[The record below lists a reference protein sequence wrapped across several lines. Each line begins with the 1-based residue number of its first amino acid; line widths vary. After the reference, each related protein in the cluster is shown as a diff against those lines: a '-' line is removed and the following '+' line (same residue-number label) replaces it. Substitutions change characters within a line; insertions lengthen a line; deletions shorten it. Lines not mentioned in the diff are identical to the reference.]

1 MIFKPSSLHKFFFTY
16 ICPRFYGGGP
26 APAPS
31 ETTQTVN
38 QNSIPAQLM
47 PYALNNLN
55 KAEGLTQQ
63 TYTPYST
70 NSQDYLAPFSPLQQQ
85 AQQGA
90 ANLQTP
96 GQYAPATQMAGVAGV
111 GQLGTAGQALGY
123 GAQGAGYGQNAAN
136 VGAIGGLGYGAQS
149 ADLGMTAAGTAGQGY
164 GAGAQ
169 YAQQATDPNS
179 VSAYMSPY
187 MQNVM
192 AQQGRELN
200 RNYDIS
206 GAQQQGQ
213 ATQAGAFGGSREALM
228 ASENERNRNMALNK
242 MQAEGMQNAYTA
254 ANAKQQFGANLNLQG
269 MQAGNQAMQTGLQGI
284 GQGITGVNT
293 ALQGYQQGMAGS
305 QAGLAGVQGAQQ
317 GYTGAANTAATLGNL
332 GTAQLGAET
341 SVLGTQGQFGQQQQD
356 IQQRAIDQSI
366 QNYQNAQNY
375 PYMQLGFMSDL
386 IRGTPVTN
394 TTATQYQAQPSTMQ
408 QIGGALGTAGS
419 LYGAAT
425 AKKAEGGSIK
435 DNNYAQGGIVG
446 YFGGGS
452 VEGSMRSKLEDMTP
466 QQLQDVINTS
476 SSNEVR
482 SMAKEI
488 LAQESY
494 ARGGIVAF
502 ANGGEPQDW
511 KSSLENISQEMTAR
525 DYKLHGWTDED
536 IAEYKSSGRVP
547 LDPQKQLALRAPE
560 AEIPLPN
567 EGESGAYN
575 RYEEIQRN
583 ARRVPESE
591 VINLGDDNARKPRA
605 KTEARVEPIERG
617 KGIDQFR
624 PEASAKRGPQKGLP
638 RGPIEGE
645 YVPVSKPTA
654 GGSLGAPEQEP
665 IDSRKMYSD
674 ETKRYKEAMAK
685 RAEDMAA
692 GKKQPM
698 NKGMEQEQ
706 LKARKKM
713 GAEATVERPTGT
725 TAETPTSKST
735 AWTEGDPT
743 GNLGENI
750 KQGIKGAGEK
760 IKGAGKTIG
769 KTLMS
774 PELLIPAAQE
784 YRAEQFKTGEG
795 DALTKGLQGVQ
806 AGPAVALE
814 ALQRA
819 VLGGSTA
826 DEFRKASPKLAA
838 FIDETGK
845 TVEDRFNAVKDY
857 FTGEPSAEDKAQ
869 PSRAEAQQV
878 ATEMGVPAQITPF
891 VSEGL
896 NAPNV
901 APSVATPTPP
911 QPPMGLGSSAPAGVA
926 PPAQRPSFGGT
937 AEESEILRANLAS
950 EPEEIAQAVG
960 TAAEVAAA
968 KTEQDMPFYM
978 KQVQEM
984 YKQQGL
990 GNNEGADAMRQEIMG
1005 ELANKDAEEKR
1016 QTYLRMAE
1024 FFSHWG
1030 STPGAPLAAGMKS
1043 LIATMPGYLEDK
1055 KDQAKLQR
1063 GLQDSLYKL
1072 NQADRLEKFGMIK
1085 EAAALKHEASQFDQ
1099 GMIKLQHEA
1108 VQNRLRDDAAERRAK
1123 IMAGASTTNA
1133 VIGATSRIEG
1143 TTSDTYRGNN
1153 IKALQNQA
1161 DNIARQMGNLLP
1173 GSKELAGLKNDL
1185 KTVNNRMDAL
1195 INKTDSTPKSDYD
1208 IWKATK
1214 EQ

>member
-70 NSQDYLAPFSPLQQQ
+70 NSQDYLAPFSPLQQK

-96 GQYAPATQMAGVAGV
+96 GQFAPATQMAGISGV
-111 GQLGTAGQALGY
+111 GSMMAGQ
-123 GAQGAGYGQNAAN
+123 N
-136 VGAIGGLGYGAQS
+136 
-149 ADLGMTAAGTAGQGY
+149 
-164 GAGAQ
+164 
-169 YAQQATDPNS
+169 YAQQATDPNA
-179 VSAYMSPY
+179 VGAYMNPY
-187 MQNVM
+187 LQQSLAPQLQLLNQQFGIQQ
-192 AQQGRELN
+192 AEQQGR
-200 RNYDIS
+200 
-206 GAQQQGQ
+206 
-213 ATQAGAFGGSREALM
+213 ATQAGAFGGTREAL
-228 ASENERNRNMALNK
+228 
-242 MQAEGMQNAYTA
+242 
-254 ANAKQQFGANLNLQG
+254 QG
-269 MQAGNQAMQTGLQGI
+269 GLINQNQALAQQQMIGQGYNQAFQQAQQAQQYGAGLGLQGY
-284 GQGITGVNT
+284 GQGIQ
-293 ALQGYQQGMAGS
+293 AAG
-305 QAGLAGVQGAQQ
+305 Q
-317 GYTGAANTAATLGNL
+317 LGGL

-341 SVLGTQGQFGQQQQD
+341 NVLGTQGQFGQQQQD

-425 AKKAEGGSIK
+425 AKKAEGGSIE
-435 DNNYAQGGIVG
+435 DNSYAQGGIVG

-452 VEGSMRSKLEDMTP
+452 VEGSMRGKLEDMTP
-466 QQLQDVINTS
+466 QQLQEVIATS
-476 SSNEVR
+476 PSNEVR

-511 KSSLENISQEMTAR
+511 KSSLENISQEMTAK

-624 PEASAKRGPQKGLP
+624 PEAPAERGPQKGLP

-645 YVPVSKPTA
+645 YVPASKPTA
-654 GGSLGAPEQEP
+654 GGALGAPEQEP
-665 IDSRKMYSD
+665 IESRKMYSD

-713 GAEATVERPTGT
+713 GAEATVERPTGA
-725 TAETPTSKST
+725 TAEVPKST
-735 AWTEGDPT
+735 AWTEGETT

-774 PELLIPAAQE
+774 PELLVPAAQE

-795 DALTKGLQGVQ
+795 DALTKGIQGIQ
-806 AGPAVALE
+806 AGPSVALE

-826 DEFRKASPKLAA
+826 EEFRKASPKLAA

-857 FTGEPSAEDKAQ
+857 FTGELSAEDKAQ

-878 ATEMGVPAQITPF
+878 ATEMGVPAQTTPF

-937 AEESEILRANLAS
+937 ADESEILRANLAS
-950 EPEEIAQAVG
+950 EPQAIEQVAN
-960 TAAEVAAA
+960 TAAEVVAA

-1030 STPGAPLAAGMKS
+1030 STPGAPLAAGMRS

-1108 VQNRLRDDAAERRAK
+1108 VQNRLRDASQERIARLGIQGRERIAMLYGDDSDGRYANQTTRAERNTNMQLNAKKVQLKSLDSKIDNATTMAPKNVPALEIERNNLIQEMNDLVKNSTGPSESTGETDAQRRAR
-1123 IMAGASTTNA
+1123 
-1133 VIGATSRIEG
+1133 IG
-1143 TTSDTYRGNN
+1143 
-1153 IKALQNQA
+1153 KH
-1161 DNIARQMGNLLP
+1161 M
-1173 GSKELAGLKNDL
+1173 SKEQ
-1185 KTVNNRMDAL
+1185 L
-1195 INKTDSTPKSDYD
+1195 IGN
-1208 IWKATK
+1208 
-1214 EQ
+1214 

>member
-16 ICPRFYGGGP
+16 ICPRFYGGSPP
-26 APAPS
+26 ATPS
-31 ETTQTVN
+31 QTTQTVN
-38 QNSIPAQLM
+38 QNSIPAELM
-47 PYALNNLN
+47 PYAMDVMN
-55 KAEGLTQQ
+55 KGQGLTNQ
-63 TYTPYST
+63 TYKPYST
-70 NSQDYLAPFSPLQQQ
+70 NAQDYVAPFSPMQQQ

-90 ANLQTP
+90 AGLQTP
-96 GQYAPATQMAGVAGV
+96 GQFAPASQMAGLSGV
-111 GQLGTAGQALGY
+111 GSMMAGQ
-123 GAQGAGYGQNAAN
+123 N
-136 VGAIGGLGYGAQS
+136 
-149 ADLGMTAAGTAGQGY
+149 
-164 GAGAQ
+164 
-169 YAQQATDPNS
+169 YAQQATDPNA
-179 VSAYMSPY
+179 VGAYMNPY
-187 MQNVM
+187 L
-192 AQQGRELN
+192 QQSLTPQLQLLN
-200 RNYDIS
+200 QQFGIQQ
-206 GAQQQGQ
+206 AQQQGA
-213 ATQAGAFGGSREALM
+213 ATQAGAFGGSREALQ
-228 ASENERNRNMALNK
+228 SGLINQNQALAQQQMIGQGYN
-242 MQAEGMQNAYTA
+242 QAFNQAQQA
-254 ANAKQQFGANLNLQG
+254 QQFGANL
-269 MQAGNQAMQTGLQGI
+269 GLQGY
-284 GQGITGVNT
+284 GQGIQAAGQLGQLGTGQLAAETGVMDTQNT
-293 ALQGYQQGMAGS
+293 IG
-305 QAGLAGVQGAQQ
+305 
-317 GYTGAANTAATLGNL
+317 
-332 GTAQLGAET
+332 
-341 SVLGTQGQFGQQQQD
+341 GQQQA
-356 IQQRAIDQSI
+356 QQQQAIDQSI

-386 IRGTPVTN
+386 IRGTPTGN
-394 TTATQYQAQPSTMQ
+394 STQTVYQAQPSALR

-425 AKKAEGGSIK
+425 AKAEGGSIK
-435 DNNYAQGGIVG
+435 DNSYAQGGIVG

-452 VEGSMRSKLEDMTP
+452 VEGSMRGKLEDMTP

-511 KSSLENISQEMTAR
+511 KSSLENISQEMTAK

-567 EGESGAYN
+567 EGKSGAYN
-575 RYEEIQRN
+575 TYEEIQKN

-605 KTEARVEPIERG
+605 KTEAGVEPIERG

-624 PEASAKRGPQKGLP
+624 PEASAERGPQKGLP

-645 YVPVSKPTA
+645 YIPASKPTA

-674 ETKRYKEAMAK
+674 ETKRYKDAMAK

-692 GKKQPM
+692 GKKAPPDYAVGS
-698 NKGMEQEQ
+698 KEQQDWRDLQAKRAKEGLGQ
-706 LKARKKM
+706 AELKP
-713 GAEATVERPTGT
+713 ESPVGT
-725 TAETPTSKST
+725 TAEVPKST
-735 AWTEGDPT
+735 TWTEGEPT

-769 KTLMS
+769 KALMS

-806 AGPAVALE
+806 AGPSVALE

-826 DEFRKASPKLAA
+826 EEFRKASPKLAA

-878 ATEMGVPAQITPF
+878 ATEMGVPAQTTPF

-901 APSVATPTPP
+901 APSVAAPTPP

-926 PPAQRPSFGGT
+926 PPAQRPPLGAT
-937 AEESEILRANLAS
+937 AEE
-950 EPEEIAQAVG
+950 PEAVAQAVN
-960 TAAEVAAA
+960 TAAEVATA

-1072 NQADRLEKFGMIK
+1072 NQADRLEKFGMLK

-1108 VQNRLRDDAAERRAK
+1108 IQNRLRDESQERIARLGIQGKERIAMLYGDDSEGRYANQTTRAERNTNMQLNAKKVQLKSLDSKIDNATTMAPKNVPALEIERNNLIREMNDLVKNSTSSSESTGETDEQRRAR
-1123 IMAGASTTNA
+1123 
-1133 VIGATSRIEG
+1133 IG
-1143 TTSDTYRGNN
+1143 
-1153 IKALQNQA
+1153 KH
-1161 DNIARQMGNLLP
+1161 M
-1173 GSKELAGLKNDL
+1173 SKEQ
-1185 KTVNNRMDAL
+1185 L
-1195 INKTDSTPKSDYD
+1195 IGN
-1208 IWKATK
+1208 
-1214 EQ
+1214 

>member
-16 ICPRFYGGGP
+16 ICPRFYGGTPP
-26 APAPS
+26 ATPS
-31 ETTQTVN
+31 QTTQTVN
-38 QNSIPAQLM
+38 QNSIPAELM
-47 PYALNNLN
+47 PYAMDVMN
-55 KAEGLTQQ
+55 KGQGLTNQ
-63 TYTPYST
+63 TYKPYST
-70 NSQDYLAPFSPLQQQ
+70 NAQDYVAPFSPMQQQ

-90 ANLQTP
+90 AGLQTP
-96 GQYAPATQMAGVAGV
+96 GQFAPATQMAGLSGV
-111 GQLGTAGQALGY
+111 GSMMAGQ
-123 GAQGAGYGQNAAN
+123 N
-136 VGAIGGLGYGAQS
+136 
-149 ADLGMTAAGTAGQGY
+149 
-164 GAGAQ
+164 
-169 YAQQATDPNS
+169 YAQQATDPNA
-179 VSAYMSPY
+179 VGAYMNPY
-187 MQNVM
+187 L
-192 AQQGRELN
+192 QQSLAPQLQLLN
-200 RNYDIS
+200 QQYGIKQ
-206 GAQQQGQ
+206 AEQQGQ
-213 ATQAGAFGGSREALM
+213 ATQAGAFGGSREAL
-228 ASENERNRNMALNK
+228 
-242 MQAEGMQNAYTA
+242 
-254 ANAKQQFGANLNLQG
+254 QG
-269 MQAGNQAMQTGLQGI
+269 GLINQNQALAQQQMIGQGYNEAFTNAQQAQQYGAGLGLQGY
-284 GQGITGVNT
+284 GQGIQ
-293 ALQGYQQGMAGS
+293 AAG
-305 QAGLAGVQGAQQ
+305 Q
-317 GYTGAANTAATLGNL
+317 LGQL
-332 GTAQLGAET
+332 GTGQLAAQTG
-341 SVLGTQGQFGQQQQD
+341 VLGTQSQFGGQQQAM
-356 IQQRAIDQSI
+356 QQQAIDQSV

-386 IRGTPVTN
+386 IRGTPTGN
-394 TTATQYQAQPSTMQ
+394 TTQTVYQAQPSALR

-425 AKKAEGGSIK
+425 AKAEGGSIK
-435 DNNYAQGGIVG
+435 DNSYAQGGIVG

-452 VEGSMRSKLEDMTP
+452 VEGSMRGKLENMTP

-511 KSSLENISQEMTAR
+511 KSSLENISQEMTAK

-605 KTEARVEPIERG
+605 KTEAGVEPIERG

-624 PEASAKRGPQKGLP
+624 PEASAERGPQKGLP

-645 YVPVSKPTA
+645 YVPASKPTA

-674 ETKRYKEAMAK
+674 ETKRYKDAMEQR
-685 RAEDMAA
+685 RADMAA

-713 GAEATVERPTGT
+713 GAEATVERPTGA
-725 TAETPTSKST
+725 TAEVPKST
-735 AWTEGDPT
+735 TWTEGEPT

-769 KTLMS
+769 KALMS
-774 PELLIPAAQE
+774 PELLIPAAEE

-819 VLGGSTA
+819 VLDGSTA

-878 ATEMGVPAQITPF
+878 ATEMGVPAQTTPF

-901 APSVATPTPP
+901 APSVAAPTPP
-911 QPPMGLGSSAPAGVA
+911 QPPMGLGSSAPVGVA

-937 AEESEILRANLAS
+937 ADESEILRANLAS
-950 EPEEIAQAVG
+950 EPEGIAQAG
-960 TAAEVAAA
+960 NTAAEVATA

-1024 FFSHWG
+1024 FFAHWG

-1055 KDQAKLQR
+1055 KDQAKLRR

-1072 NQADRLEKFGMIK
+1072 NQADRLEKFGMVK

-1108 VQNRLRDDAAERRAK
+1108 VQNKLRDESQERIARLGIQGRERIAMLYGDDSEGRYANQTTRSERNTNMQLNAKKVQLKSLDSKIDNATTMAPKNVPALEIERNNLIREMNDLVKNSTSSSESTGETDEQRRAR
-1123 IMAGASTTNA
+1123 
-1133 VIGATSRIEG
+1133 IG
-1143 TTSDTYRGNN
+1143 
-1153 IKALQNQA
+1153 KH
-1161 DNIARQMGNLLP
+1161 M
-1173 GSKELAGLKNDL
+1173 SKEQ
-1185 KTVNNRMDAL
+1185 L
-1195 INKTDSTPKSDYD
+1195 IGN
-1208 IWKATK
+1208 
-1214 EQ
+1214 

>member
-1 MIFKPSSLHKFFFTY
+1 
-16 ICPRFYGGGP
+16 
-26 APAPS
+26 
-31 ETTQTVN
+31 
-38 QNSIPAQLM
+38 
-47 PYALNNLN
+47 
-55 KAEGLTQQ
+55 
-63 TYTPYST
+63 
-70 NSQDYLAPFSPLQQQ
+70 
-85 AQQGA
+85 
-90 ANLQTP
+90 
-96 GQYAPATQMAGVAGV
+96 
-111 GQLGTAGQALGY
+111 
-123 GAQGAGYGQNAAN
+123 
-136 VGAIGGLGYGAQS
+136 
-149 ADLGMTAAGTAGQGY
+149 
-164 GAGAQ
+164 
-169 YAQQATDPNS
+169 
-179 VSAYMSPY
+179 
-187 MQNVM
+187 
-192 AQQGRELN
+192 
-200 RNYDIS
+200 
-206 GAQQQGQ
+206 
-213 ATQAGAFGGSREALM
+213 
-228 ASENERNRNMALNK
+228 
-242 MQAEGMQNAYTA
+242 
-254 ANAKQQFGANLNLQG
+254 
-269 MQAGNQAMQTGLQGI
+269 
-284 GQGITGVNT
+284 
-293 ALQGYQQGMAGS
+293 
-305 QAGLAGVQGAQQ
+305 
-317 GYTGAANTAATLGNL
+317 
-332 GTAQLGAET
+332 
-341 SVLGTQGQFGQQQQD
+341 
-356 IQQRAIDQSI
+356 
-366 QNYQNAQNY
+366 
-375 PYMQLGFMSDL
+375 
-386 IRGTPVTN
+386 
-394 TTATQYQAQPSTMQ
+394 
-408 QIGGALGTAGS
+408 
-419 LYGAAT
+419 
-425 AKKAEGGSIK
+425 
-435 DNNYAQGGIVG
+435 
-446 YFGGGS
+446 
-452 VEGSMRSKLEDMTP
+452 
-466 QQLQDVINTS
+466 
-476 SSNEVR
+476 
-482 SMAKEI
+482 
-488 LAQESY
+488 
-494 ARGGIVAF
+494 
-502 ANGGEPQDW
+502 
-511 KSSLENISQEMTAR
+511 MTAR

-645 YVPVSKPTA
+645 YVPASKPTA

-735 AWTEGDPT
+735 AWTEGEPT

-769 KTLMS
+769 RTLMS
-774 PELLIPAAQE
+774 PELLIPAAEE

-878 ATEMGVPAQITPF
+878 ATEMGAPAQTTPF

-901 APSVATPTPP
+901 APSVAAPTPP

-937 AEESEILRANLAS
+937 ADESEILRANLAS
-950 EPEEIAQAVG
+950 EPEGIAQAVN

-1072 NQADRLEKFGMIK
+1072 NQADRLEKFGMLK

-1108 VQNRLRDDAAERRAK
+1108 IENKLKEAAALQRTK
-1123 IMAGASTTNA
+1123 IIAGASITGD
-1133 VIGATSRIEG
+1133 VIRSQTAEKDGSRSEATVRGQTLQSLGQEAKIYAADA
-1143 TTSDTYRGNN
+1143 SDVLSTPTAR
-1153 IKALQNQA
+1153 K
-1161 DNIARQMGNLLP
+1161 IAQSNLDATM
-1173 GSKELAGLKNDL
+1173 KEMKRVRAGG
-1185 KTVNNRMDAL
+1185 VAE
-1195 INKTDSTPKSDYD
+1195 PKSDYD

>member
-16 ICPRFYGGGP
+16 ICPRFYGGSPP
-26 APAPS
+26 ATPTQ
-31 ETTQTVN
+31 TTQTVN
-38 QNSIPAQLM
+38 QNSIPAELM
-47 PYALNNLN
+47 PYAMDVMN
-55 KAEGLTQQ
+55 KGQGLTNQ
-63 TYTPYST
+63 TYKPYST
-70 NSQDYLAPFSPLQQQ
+70 NAQDYVAPFSPMQQQ

-96 GQYAPATQMAGVAGV
+96 GQYASATQMTGLSGV
-111 GQLGTAGQALGY
+111 GSMMAGQ
-123 GAQGAGYGQNAAN
+123 N
-136 VGAIGGLGYGAQS
+136 
-149 ADLGMTAAGTAGQGY
+149 
-164 GAGAQ
+164 
-169 YAQQATDPNS
+169 YAQQATDPNA
-179 VSAYMSPY
+179 VGAYMNPY
-187 MQNVM
+187 L
-192 AQQGRELN
+192 QQSLAPQLQLLN
-200 RNYDIS
+200 QQYGINQ
-206 GAQQQGQ
+206 AQQQGA
-213 ATQAGAFGGSREALM
+213 ATQAGAFGGSREAL
-228 ASENERNRNMALNK
+228 ASGLIN
-242 MQAEGMQNAYTA
+242 Q
-254 ANAKQQFGANLNLQG
+254 
-269 MQAGNQAMQTGLQGI
+269 NQALAQQQMIGQGYNEAFTNAQQAQQYGAGLGLQGY
-284 GQGITGVNT
+284 GQGIQ
-293 ALQGYQQGMAGS
+293 AAG
-305 QAGLAGVQGAQQ
+305 Q
-317 GYTGAANTAATLGNL
+317 LGQL
-332 GTAQLGAET
+332 GTQQLGAET
-341 SVLGTQGQFGQQQQD
+341 NVLSTQNTIGGQQQA
-356 IQQRAIDQSI
+356 QQQQAIDQSI

-386 IRGTPVTN
+386 IRGTPTGNSTETV
-394 TTATQYQAQPSTMQ
+394 YQAQPSALR

-425 AKKAEGGSIK
+425 AKAEGGSIK
-435 DNNYAQGGIVG
+435 DNSYAKGGIVG

-452 VEGSMRSKLEDMTP
+452 VEGSMRGKLEDMTP
-466 QQLQDVINTS
+466 QQLQEVIATS
-476 SSNEVR
+476 PSNEVI

-511 KSSLENISQEMTAR
+511 KSSLENISQEMTAK

-567 EGESGAYN
+567 EGKSGAYN
-575 RYEEIQRN
+575 TYEEIQKN

-605 KTEARVEPIERG
+605 KTEAGVEPIERG

-624 PEASAKRGPQKGLP
+624 PEASAERGPQKGLP

-645 YVPVSKPTA
+645 YVPASKPTA

-674 ETKRYKEAMAK
+674 ETKKYKDAMEQ

-725 TAETPTSKST
+725 TAETPTSKAAGKGLT
-735 AWTEGDPT
+735 AIKGLAPVALKTLGTLSLPELVDAMTGQPEDSKTFKEYEDIKKKSGMKGVLTHMQGQVAEGNEKVAKGIAAFT
-743 GNLGENI
+743 SENI
-750 KQGIKGAGEK
+750 AEPVKKWWSGEE
-760 IKGAGKTIG
+760 GQAQ
-769 KTLMS
+769 
-774 PELLIPAAQE
+774 EPAAQ
-784 YRAEQFKTGEG
+784 
-795 DALTKGLQGVQ
+795 
-806 AGPAVALE
+806 PAVA
-814 ALQRA
+814 
-819 VLGGSTA
+819 
-826 DEFRKASPKLAA
+826 
-838 FIDETGK
+838 
-845 TVEDRFNAVKDY
+845 
-857 FTGEPSAEDKAQ
+857 PSAPAGIDTQAQ
-869 PSRAEAQQV
+869 EPLVQQD
-878 ATEMGVPAQITPF
+878 
-891 VSEGL
+891 
-896 NAPNV
+896 APLSADANN
-901 APSVATPTPP
+901 PIYTQRKQ

-926 PPAQRPSFGGT
+926 PPVQQPPLGAT
-937 AEESEILRANLAS
+937 AEE
-950 EPEEIAQAVG
+950 PEAVAQAVN
-960 TAAEVAAA
+960 TAAEVATA

-1055 KDQAKLQR
+1055 KDQAKLRR

-1072 NQADRLEKFGMIK
+1072 NQADRLEKFGMVK

-1108 VQNRLRDDAAERRAK
+1108 IQNRLRDDAAERRAK

-1133 VIGATSRIEG
+1133 VIGATSRIDG

-1161 DNIARQMGNLLP
+1161 DNIGRQMSNLLP
-1173 GSKELAGLKNDL
+1173 ESKELPGLKKQLAD
-1185 KTVNNRMDAL
+1185 VNRRMNVL
-1195 INKTDSTPKSDYD
+1195 INDTGAKPKTRYDSWLTETGK
-1208 IWKATK
+1208 I
-1214 EQ
+1214 

>member
-16 ICPRFYGGGP
+16 ICPRFYGGSPP
-26 APAPS
+26 AAPS
-31 ETTQTVN
+31 ETTSNVT
-38 QNSIPAQLM
+38 QNNIPAELM
-47 PYALNNLN
+47 PYMMDVLN
-55 KAEGLTQQ
+55 KGQGLTSQ
-63 TYTPYST
+63 TYKPFST
-70 NSQDYLAPFSPLQQQ
+70 NAQDYVAGFSPLQQQ
-85 AQQGA
+85 AQKGA
-90 ANLQTP
+90 ANLQMP
-96 GQYAPATQMAGVAGV
+96 GQFGQASQLAGAAGMGSMMAG
-111 GQLGTAGQALGY
+111 
-123 GAQGAGYGQNAAN
+123 QNYAN
-136 VGAIGGLGYGAQS
+136 
-149 ADLGMTAAGTAGQGY
+149 
-164 GAGAQ
+164 
-169 YAQQATDPNS
+169 QATDPNA
-179 VSAYMSPY
+179 VGKYMNPY
-187 MQNVM
+187 LKQSLDPQLQLLN
-192 AQQGRELN
+192 QQFG
-200 RNYDIS
+200 IQ
-206 GAQQQGQ
+206 GAQQQGA
-213 ATQAGAFGGSREALM
+213 ATQAGAFGGSREALSSAM
-228 ASENERNRNMALNK
+228 TNQGQALAQQQMIGQGYN
-242 MQAEGMQNAYTA
+242 QAFSQAQNA
-254 ANAKQQFGANLNLQG
+254 QQFGAGLELQG
-269 MQAGNQAMQTGLQGI
+269 Y
-284 GQGITGVNT
+284 GQGIQ
-293 ALQGYQQGMAGS
+293 AAG
-305 QAGLAGVQGAQQ
+305 Q
-317 GYTGAANTAATLGNL
+317 LGGL
-332 GTAQLGAET
+332 GTAQLAAQTGI
-341 SVLGTQGQFGQQQQD
+341 LDTQGKYGAQQQAQQQQ
-356 IQQRAIDQSI
+356 AIDQAI

-375 PYMQLGFMSDL
+375 PYMQLGFMSNL
-386 IRGTPVTN
+386 IRGTPTGN
-394 TTATQYQAQPSTMQ
+394 TTETRYQAQPSWLQ
-408 QIGGALGTAGS
+408 QVGGALGTAGS

-435 DNNYAQGGIVG
+435 DNSYAEGGIVG
-446 YFGGGS
+446 YLGGGS

-466 QQLQDVINTS
+466 QQLQNVISSS

-488 LAQESY
+488 LAQESF

-502 ANGGEPQDW
+502 ADQGYVEDPNNPKLGDI
-511 KSSLENISQEMTAR
+511 LEDAKQRKLVET
-525 DYKLHGWTDED
+525 YKTHGWTDED
-536 IAEYKSSGRVP
+536 IADYKSSGRVP

-567 EGESGAYN
+567 EGGSGAYN

-591 VINLGDDNARKPRA
+591 VINLGDENARKPRA
-605 KTEARVEPIERG
+605 KTETPFESVKKGREVGGVQAEQGAYEDIDSGPR
-617 KGIDQFR
+617 KGI
-624 PEASAKRGPQKGLP
+624 P

-645 YVPVSKPTA
+645 YVPASKPTA
-654 GGSLGAPEQEP
+654 AGSLGAPEQEP
-665 IDSRKMYSD
+665 IESRTMYSD
-674 ETKRYKEAMAK
+674 ETKKYKDAMEQR
-685 RAEDMAA
+685 RADTAA

-713 GAEATVERPTGT
+713 GAEATVERPTGA
-725 TAETPTSKST
+725 TAEVPKST
-735 AWTEGDPT
+735 AWTEGEPT

-769 KTLMS
+769 RALMS
-774 PELLIPAAQE
+774 PELLIPAAEE

-795 DALTKGLQGVQ
+795 DALTKGLQGIQ
-806 AGPAVALE
+806 AGPSVALE

-857 FTGEPSAEDKAQ
+857 FTGEPSAEDRAQ

-878 ATEMGVPAQITPF
+878 ATEMGAPAQTTPF

-901 APSVATPTPP
+901 APSVAGPTPV
-911 QPPMGLGSSAPAGVA
+911 QPPMGLGSSAPAGVV
-926 PPAQRPSFGGT
+926 PPAQRPISAG
-937 AEESEILRANLAS
+937 AALESEPQAIEQVAN
-950 EPEEIAQAVG
+950 
-960 TAAEVAAA
+960 TAAEVVAA

-990 GNNEGADAMRQEIMG
+990 GNNEGANAMREEIMG

-1030 STPGAPLAAGMKS
+1030 STPGAPLAAGMRS

-1063 GLQDSLYKL
+1063 GLQESLFKL
-1072 NQADRLEKFGMIK
+1072 DQADRLEKMGMLK

-1108 VQNRLRDDAAERRAK
+1108 VQNRLRDKSQERIAGLGIQGRERIAMLYGDDSEGRYANQTTRGERMVNMQLNADKVKLKSLDAELGDAQLVSPKSVPA
-1123 IMAGASTTNA
+1123 IMKKRDAILQHMDDILKNSVGASESTGETDEQKRA
-1133 VIGATSRIEG
+1133 RI
-1143 TTSDTYRGNN
+1143 N
-1153 IKALQNQA
+1153 
-1161 DNIARQMGNLLP
+1161 P
-1173 GSKELAGLKNDL
+1173 
-1185 KTVNNRMDAL
+1185 
-1195 INKTDSTPKSDYD
+1195 
-1208 IWKATK
+1208 KATAYFTRD
-1214 EQ
+1214 QMVGQ

>member
-1 MIFKPSSLHKFFFTY
+1 MIFKMSSLHKFFFTY
-16 ICPRFYGGGP
+16 ICPRFYGG
-26 APAPS
+26 APS
-31 ETTQTVN
+31 TPSQTTQTQN
-38 QNSIPAQLM
+38 QNTIPAQLM
-47 PYALNNLN
+47 PYMLDVLN
-55 KAEGLTQQ
+55 KGQGLTNQG
-63 TYTPYST
+63 YTPYST
-70 NSQDYLAPFSPLQQQ
+70 NAQDYVAPFSPLQQQ

-90 ANLQTP
+90 AGLQTP
-96 GQYAPATQMAGVAGV
+96 GQFAPASYMAGLSGV
-111 GQLGTAGQALGY
+111 GSMMAGQ
-123 GAQGAGYGQNAAN
+123 N
-136 VGAIGGLGYGAQS
+136 
-149 ADLGMTAAGTAGQGY
+149 
-164 GAGAQ
+164 
-169 YAQQATDPNS
+169 YAQQATDPNA
-179 VSAYMSPY
+179 VGAYMNPY
-187 MQNVM
+187 LQQSLAPQLQLLNQQYGIEQ
-192 AQQGRELN
+192 AKQQG
-200 RNYDIS
+200 
-206 GAQQQGQ
+206 A

-228 ASENERNRNMALNK
+228 SGLVNQNQSLAQQKMISEGYN
-242 MQAEGMQNAYTA
+242 QAFNQA
-254 ANAKQQFGANLNLQG
+254 QQAQQYGAGLNLQG
-269 MQAGNQAMQTGLQGI
+269 M
-284 GQGITGVNT
+284 GQGIQ
-293 ALQGYQQGMAGS
+293 AAG
-305 QAGLAGVQGAQQ
+305 Q
-317 GYTGAANTAATLGNL
+317 LGGL
-332 GTAQLGAET
+332 GTAQLGAQT
-341 SVLGTQGQFGQQQQD
+341 SVLGTQSQFGGQQQQ
-356 IQQRAIDQSI
+356 QQQQAIDQSI

-386 IRGTPVTN
+386 IRGTPTKN
-394 TTATQYQAQPSTMQ
+394 TTETVYQAQPSTLTQ
-408 QIGGALGTAGS
+408 LGGALGTAGS

-435 DNNYAQGGIVG
+435 DNSYAQGGIVG

-452 VEGSMRSKLEDMTP
+452 VEGSMRSKLENMTP
-466 QQLQDVINTS
+466 QQLQEVIATS
-476 SSNEVR
+476 PSNEVR

-645 YVPVSKPTA
+645 YVPASKPTA
-654 GGSLGAPEQEP
+654 GGALGAPEQEP
-665 IDSRKMYSD
+665 IESRKMYSD
-674 ETKRYKEAMAK
+674 ETKRYKEAMAQ
-685 RAEDMAA
+685 READMAA

-713 GAEATVERPTGT
+713 GAEATVERPTGA
-725 TAETPTSKST
+725 TAETPTPKAAGKGLTAIKGLAPVALKTLGTLSLPELVDAMTGQPEDSKTFKEYEDIKKKSGMKGVL
-735 AWTEGDPT
+735 AHMQGQVAEGNEKVAKGIAAFT
-743 GNLGENI
+743 SENI
-750 KQGIKGAGEK
+750 AEPVKKWWSGEE
-760 IKGAGKTIG
+760 GQ
-769 KTLMS
+769 
-774 PELLIPAAQE
+774 AQE
-784 YRAEQFKTGEG
+784 PVAQ
-795 DALTKGLQGVQ
+795 
-806 AGPAVALE
+806 PAVA
-814 ALQRA
+814 
-819 VLGGSTA
+819 
-826 DEFRKASPKLAA
+826 
-838 FIDETGK
+838 
-845 TVEDRFNAVKDY
+845 
-857 FTGEPSAEDKAQ
+857 PSAPAGIDTQAQ
-869 PSRAEAQQV
+869 EPLVQQD
-878 ATEMGVPAQITPF
+878 
-891 VSEGL
+891 
-896 NAPNV
+896 APLSADANN
-901 APSVATPTPP
+901 PIYTQRKQ
-911 QPPMGLGSSAPAGVA
+911 QPPMGAGSSGVA
-926 PPAQRPSFGGT
+926 PPAQQPSFGGT

-950 EPEEIAQAVG
+950 EPEEIAQAVN
-960 TAAEVAAA
+960 TAAEVATA

-1030 STPGAPLAAGMKS
+1030 STPGAPLAAGMRS

-1108 VQNRLRDDAAERRAK
+1108 IQNRLQNESDERKAK

-1173 GSKELAGLKNDL
+1173 GSKELAGLKKQLAD
-1185 KTVNNRMDAL
+1185 VNRRMDAL
-1195 INKTDSTPKSDYD
+1195 INDTGAKPKTRYDSWLTETGK
-1208 IWKATK
+1208 I
-1214 EQ
+1214 

>member
-1 MIFKPSSLHKFFFTY
+1 MMD
-16 ICPRFYGGGP
+16 
-26 APAPS
+26 
-31 ETTQTVN
+31 V
-38 QNSIPAQLM
+38 
-47 PYALNNLN
+47 LN
-55 KAEGLTQQ
+55 KGQGLTSQ
-63 TYTPYST
+63 TYKPFST
-70 NSQDYLAPFSPLQQQ
+70 NAQDYVAGFSPLQQQ
-85 AQQGA
+85 AQKGA
-90 ANLQTP
+90 ANLQMP
-96 GQYAPATQMAGVAGV
+96 GQFGQASQLAGAAGMGSMMAG
-111 GQLGTAGQALGY
+111 
-123 GAQGAGYGQNAAN
+123 QNYAN
-136 VGAIGGLGYGAQS
+136 
-149 ADLGMTAAGTAGQGY
+149 
-164 GAGAQ
+164 
-169 YAQQATDPNS
+169 QATDPNAIK
-179 VSAYMSPY
+179 AYMNPY
-187 MQNVM
+187 LKQSLDPQLQLLN
-192 AQQGRELN
+192 QQFG
-200 RNYDIS
+200 IQ
-206 GAQQQGQ
+206 GAQQQGA
-213 ATQAGAFGGSREALM
+213 ATQAGAFGGSREALSNAM
-228 ASENERNRNMALNK
+228 VGQGQALAQQQMIGQGYN
-242 MQAEGMQNAYTA
+242 QAFNQAQQA
-254 ANAKQQFGANLNLQG
+254 QQFGAGLELQG
-269 MQAGNQAMQTGLQGI
+269 Y
-284 GQGITGVNT
+284 GQGIQ
-293 ALQGYQQGMAGS
+293 AAG
-305 QAGLAGVQGAQQ
+305 Q
-317 GYTGAANTAATLGNL
+317 LGGL
-332 GTAQLGAET
+332 GTAQLAAQTGI
-341 SVLGTQGQFGQQQQD
+341 LDTQGKYGAQQQAQQQQ
-356 IQQRAIDQSI
+356 AIDQAI

-375 PYMQLGFMSDL
+375 PYMQLGFMSNL
-386 IRGTPVTN
+386 IRGTPTGN
-394 TTATQYQAQPSTMQ
+394 TTETRYQAQPSWLQ
-408 QIGGALGTAGS
+408 QVGGALGTAGS

-425 AKKAEGGSIK
+425 TKKAEGGSIK
-435 DNNYAQGGIVG
+435 DNSYAEGGIVG

-466 QQLQDVINTS
+466 QQLQNVISSS

-536 IAEYKSSGRVP
+536 IADYKSSGRVP

-575 RYEEIQRN
+575 RYEELQRN

-605 KTEARVEPIERG
+605 KTEAPFESVKKGREVGGVQAEQGAYEDIASGPR
-617 KGIDQFR
+617 KGI
-624 PEASAKRGPQKGLP
+624 P

-645 YVPVSKPTA
+645 YVPASRATA

-665 IDSRKMYSD
+665 IESRKMYSD
-674 ETKRYKEAMAK
+674 ETKKYKDAMEK
-685 RAEDMAA
+685 RRADIAA
-692 GKKQPM
+692 GKKVPR

-713 GAEATVERPTGT
+713 GAEATVERPTGA
-725 TAETPTSKST
+725 TAETSTSKST
-735 AWTEGDPT
+735 AWTEGEPT

-769 KTLMS
+769 KALMS

-795 DALTKGLQGVQ
+795 DVLTKGLQGVQ

-869 PSRAEAQQV
+869 PDRAEGKQI
-878 ATEMGVPAQITPF
+878 ATDMGVPAKRVPF

-901 APSVATPTPP
+901 APSGAGAVPS
-911 QPPMGLGSSAPAGVA
+911 QPPMGLGSSAPAGVV
-926 PPAQRPSFGGT
+926 PPAQRPASAG
-937 AEESEILRANLAS
+937 AALAS
-950 EPEEIAQAVG
+950 EPQAIEQVAN
-960 TAAEVAAA
+960 TAAEVVAA

-990 GNNEGADAMRQEIMG
+990 GNNEGANAMREEIMG

-1043 LIATMPGYLEDK
+1043 LIATMPGYLQDK
-1055 KDQAKLQR
+1055 KDQEKLQR
-1063 GLQDSLYKL
+1063 GLQESLFKL
-1072 NQADRLEKFGMIK
+1072 NQADRLEKMGMLK

-1108 VQNRLRDDAAERRAK
+1108 VQNRLQEDAAERRAK

-1185 KTVNNRMDAL
+1185 KIVNNRMDAL
-1195 INKTDSTPKSDYD
+1195 INKTDSEPKSDYD

>member
-16 ICPRFYGGGP
+16 ICPRFYGD
-26 APAPS
+26 APKMPS
-31 ETTQTVN
+31 QPTTTTQNVN
-38 QNSIPAQLM
+38 TIPPELM
-47 PYALNNLN
+47 PYYTKMLNS
-55 KAEGLTQQ
+55 AQDLTQQ
-63 TYTPYST
+63 GYKPYSN
-70 NSQDYLAPFSPLQQQ
+70 NSQDYVAPFSKLQTQ

-90 ANLQTP
+90 ANLKVP
-96 GQYAPATQMAGVAGV
+96 GQFGQASQLAGAAGMGSMMAG
-111 GQLGTAGQALGY
+111 
-123 GAQGAGYGQNAAN
+123 QNYAN
-136 VGAIGGLGYGAQS
+136 
-149 ADLGMTAAGTAGQGY
+149 
-164 GAGAQ
+164 
-169 YAQQATDPNS
+169 QATDPNA
-179 VSAYMSPY
+179 VGKYMNPY
-187 MQNVM
+187 LKQSLDPQLQLLN
-192 AQQGRELN
+192 QQFG
-200 RNYDIS
+200 IQ
-206 GAQQQGQ
+206 GAQQQGA
-213 ATQAGAFGGSREALM
+213 ATQAGAFGGSREALSSAM
-228 ASENERNRNMALNK
+228 VNQNQTLGQQKMISEGYN
-242 MQAEGMQNAYTA
+242 QAFNQAQQA
-254 ANAKQQFGANLNLQG
+254 QQFGAGLEMQG
-269 MQAGNQAMQTGLQGI
+269 Y
-284 GQGITGVNT
+284 GQGIQ
-293 ALQGYQQGMAGS
+293 AAG
-305 QAGLAGVQGAQQ
+305 Q
-317 GYTGAANTAATLGNL
+317 LGGL
-332 GTAQLGAET
+332 GTAQLAAQTGI
-341 SVLGTQGQFGQQQQD
+341 LDTQSQMGGQQQSQ
-356 IQQRAIDQSI
+356 QQRMIDQAI
-366 QNYQNAQNY
+366 LNYQNAQQY

-386 IRGTPVTN
+386 LHGTQTGN
-394 TTATQYQAQPSTMQ
+394 TTETRYQAQPGWLQ
-408 QIGGALGTAGS
+408 QVGGALGTAGS

-425 AKKAEGGSIK
+425 AKKAAEGGSIE
-435 DNNYAQGGIVG
+435 DNSYAEGGIVG

-466 QQLQDVINTS
+466 QQLQNVISSS

-488 LAQESY
+488 LAQESF

-502 ANGGEPQDW
+502 ANGGGPQDW
-511 KSSLENISQEMTAR
+511 KSSLENISQEMTAK

-591 VINLGDDNARKPRA
+591 VINLGDENARKPRA

-645 YVPVSKPTA
+645 YVPASKPTA
-654 GGSLGAPEQEP
+654 GGSLGSPEQEP

-698 NKGMEQEQ
+698 NKGMQQEQ

-713 GAEATVERPTGT
+713 GAEATVERPTGA
-725 TAETPTSKST
+725 TAEVPKST
-735 AWTEGDPT
+735 AWTEGETT

-769 KTLMS
+769 RALMS
-774 PELLIPAAQE
+774 PELLIPAAEE

-795 DALTKGLQGVQ
+795 GALTKGIQGIQ
-806 AGPAVALE
+806 AGPSVALE

-826 DEFRKASPKLAA
+826 EEFRKASPKLAA

-857 FTGEPSAEDKAQ
+857 FTGEPSAEEKAQ
-869 PSRAEAQQV
+869 PSRAEGKQV
-878 ATEMGVPAQITPF
+878 ATDMGVPAKPAPF

-896 NAPNV
+896 NAPNAV
-901 APSVATPTPP
+901 PSLAAPKPP
-911 QPPMGLGSSAPAGVA
+911 QPPMGLGSSVPTGVA
-926 PPAQRPSFGGT
+926 PPAQRPISTGT
-937 AEESEILRANLAS
+937 ALESEPQEIEQVAN
-950 EPEEIAQAVG
+950 
-960 TAAEVAAA
+960 TAAEVVAA

-990 GNNEGADAMRQEIMG
+990 GNNEGANAMREEIMG

-1024 FFSHWG
+1024 FFAHWG

-1055 KDQAKLQR
+1055 KDQEKLQR
-1063 GLQDSLYKL
+1063 GLQESLFKL
-1072 NQADRLEKFGMIK
+1072 DQADRLEKMGMLK

-1108 VQNRLRDDAAERRAK
+1108 VQNRLRDESQER
-1123 IMAGASTTNA
+1123 
-1133 VIGATSRIEG
+1133 
-1143 TTSDTYRGNN
+1143 
-1153 IKALQNQA
+1153 
-1161 DNIARQMGNLLP
+1161 IARLGIQGRERIAMLYGDDYEGRYANQTTRGERMVNMQLNADKVKLKSLDAELGDAQLVSP
-1173 GSKELAGLKNDL
+1173 KSVPAIMKKRDAILQHMDDIVKGSVGSSESTGETDEQRRVRIGKHMSKEQ
-1185 KTVNNRMDAL
+1185 L
-1195 INKTDSTPKSDYD
+1195 IGN
-1208 IWKATK
+1208 
-1214 EQ
+1214 

>member
-1 MIFKPSSLHKFFFTY
+1 MIFKISNLHKFFFTY
-16 ICPRFYGGGP
+16 ICPRFYGGAPP
-26 APAPS
+26 APPS

-38 QNSIPAQLM
+38 QNSIPGELM
-47 PYALNNLN
+47 PYMMDVLN
-55 KAEGLTQQ
+55 KGQGLTNQ
-63 TYTPYST
+63 TYKPFST
-70 NSQDYLAPFSPLQQQ
+70 NAQDYVAGFSPLQQQ
-85 AQQGA
+85 AQKGA
-90 ANLQTP
+90 ANLKMP
-96 GQYAPATQMAGVAGV
+96 GQFGQASQLAGAAGMGSMMAG
-111 GQLGTAGQALGY
+111 
-123 GAQGAGYGQNAAN
+123 QNYAN
-136 VGAIGGLGYGAQS
+136 
-149 ADLGMTAAGTAGQGY
+149 
-164 GAGAQ
+164 
-169 YAQQATDPNS
+169 QATDPNA
-179 VSAYMSPY
+179 VGAYMNPY
-187 MQNVM
+187 L
-192 AQQGRELN
+192 QQSLAPQLQLLN
-200 RNYDIS
+200 QQFGIQ
-206 GAQQQGQ
+206 GAQQQGA
-213 ATQAGAFGGSREALM
+213 ATQAGAFGGSREALSNAM
-228 ASENERNRNMALNK
+228 VGQGQNLAQQQMIGQGYN
-242 MQAEGMQNAYTA
+242 QAFQQAQNA
-254 ANAKQQFGANLNLQG
+254 QQFGAGLELQG
-269 MQAGNQAMQTGLQGI
+269 Y
-284 GQGITGVNT
+284 GQGIQ
-293 ALQGYQQGMAGS
+293 AAG
-305 QAGLAGVQGAQQ
+305 Q
-317 GYTGAANTAATLGNL
+317 LGGL
-332 GTAQLGAET
+332 GTAQLAAQT
-341 SVLGTQGQFGQQQQD
+341 SVLDTQGKYGAQQQAQQQQ
-356 IQQRAIDQSI
+356 AIDQSI

-375 PYMQLGFMSDL
+375 PYMQLGFMSNL
-386 IRGTPVTN
+386 IRGTPTGN
-394 TTATQYQAQPSTMQ
+394 TTETRYQAQPSWLQ
-408 QIGGALGTAGS
+408 QVGGALGTAGS

-435 DNNYAQGGIVG
+435 DNSYAEGGIVG

-452 VEGSMRSKLEDMTP
+452 VEGSMRGKLEDMTP
-466 QQLQDVINTS
+466 QQLQNVIATNP
-476 SSNEVR
+476 SNEVR

-488 LAQESY
+488 LAQESF

-502 ANGGEPQDW
+502 ADQGYVEDPNNPKLGDI
-511 KSSLENISQEMTAR
+511 LEDAKQR
-525 DYKLHGWTDED
+525 KLVETYRTHGWTDED
-536 IAEYKSSGRVP
+536 IADYKSSGRVP

-575 RYEEIQRN
+575 RYEEIQKN

-624 PEASAKRGPQKGLP
+624 PEASAERGPQKGLP

-645 YVPVSKPTA
+645 YVPASKPTA

-674 ETKRYKEAMAK
+674 ETKKYKDAMEQR
-685 RAEDMAA
+685 RADMAA
-692 GKKQPM
+692 GKKQPR
-698 NKGMEQEQ
+698 NAGMVQEEK
-706 LKARKKM
+706 LKQFKANQKM
-713 GAEATVERPTGT
+713 GAEATGDRPTGT
-725 TAETPTSKST
+725 APDVKKY
-735 AWTEGDPT
+735 TEGEAPT
-743 GNLGENI
+743 GELGKNI

-769 KTLMS
+769 KALMS
-774 PELLIPAAQE
+774 SELLVPAAQE

-795 DALTKGLQGVQ
+795 DALTKGIQGVQ

-826 DEFRKASPKLAA
+826 EEFRKASPKLAA

-878 ATEMGVPAQITPF
+878 ATEMGAPVKDTPF

-901 APSVATPTPP
+901 APSAAGPTPV
-911 QPPMGLGSSAPAGVA
+911 QPPMGLGSSAPAGVV
-926 PPAQRPSFGGT
+926 PPAQQPISTGT
-937 AEESEILRANLAS
+937 ALAS
-950 EPEEIAQAVG
+950 EPQEIEQVAN
-960 TAAEVAAA
+960 TAAEVVAA

-978 KQVQEM
+978 KQVKEM

-990 GNNEGADAMRQEIMG
+990 GNNEGANAMREEIMG

-1024 FFSHWG
+1024 FFAHWG

-1063 GLQDSLYKL
+1063 GLQESLFKL
-1072 NQADRLEKFGMIK
+1072 DQADRLEKMGMLK

-1108 VQNRLRDDAAERRAK
+1108 VQNRLRDDAAERRTK
-1123 IMAGASTTNA
+1123 IMAGASITGD
-1133 VIGATSRIEG
+1133 VIRSQTAEKDGSRSEATVRGQTLQSLGQEAKIYAADA
-1143 TTSDTYRGNN
+1143 SDVLSTP
-1153 IKALQNQA
+1153 A
-1161 DNIARQMGNLLP
+1161 ARKTAQGNLDATM
-1173 GSKELAGLKNDL
+1173 KEMKRVRAGGV
-1185 KTVNNRMDAL
+1185 TE
-1195 INKTDSTPKSDYD
+1195 PKSDYD

>member
-1 MIFKPSSLHKFFFTY
+1 MIFKLSSLHKFFFTY
-16 ICPRFYGGGP
+16 ICPRFYGG
-26 APAPS
+26 APPTPS
-31 ETTQTVN
+31 QTTQTVN
-38 QNSIPAQLM
+38 QNSIPAELM
-47 PYALNNLN
+47 PYMLDVLD
-55 KAEGLTQQ
+55 KGQGLTNQ
-63 TYTPYST
+63 TYKPFST
-70 NSQDYLAPFSPLQQQ
+70 NAQDYVAGFSPLQQQ
-85 AQQGA
+85 AQKGA
-90 ANLQTP
+90 ANLKMP
-96 GQYAPATQMAGVAGV
+96 GQFGQASQMAGAAGM
-111 GQLGTAGQALGY
+111 GSMMAGQNY
-123 GAQGAGYGQNAAN
+123 AN
-136 VGAIGGLGYGAQS
+136 
-149 ADLGMTAAGTAGQGY
+149 
-164 GAGAQ
+164 
-169 YAQQATDPNS
+169 QATDPNA
-179 VSAYMSPY
+179 VGAYMNPY
-187 MQNVM
+187 L
-192 AQQGRELN
+192 QQSLAPQLQLLN
-200 RNYDIS
+200 QQFGIQ
-206 GAQQQGQ
+206 GAQQQGA
-213 ATQAGAFGGSREALM
+213 ATQAGAFGGSREALSNAM
-228 ASENERNRNMALNK
+228 VGQGQALAQQQMIGQGYN
-242 MQAEGMQNAYTA
+242 QAFNQAQQA
-254 ANAKQQFGANLNLQG
+254 QQFGAGLEMQG
-269 MQAGNQAMQTGLQGI
+269 Y
-284 GQGITGVNT
+284 GQGIQ
-293 ALQGYQQGMAGS
+293 AAG
-305 QAGLAGVQGAQQ
+305 Q
-317 GYTGAANTAATLGNL
+317 LGGL
-332 GTAQLGAET
+332 GTAQLAAQTGI
-341 SVLGTQGQFGQQQQD
+341 LDTQGKYGAQQQAQQQQ
-356 IQQRAIDQSI
+356 AIDQAI

-375 PYMQLGFMSDL
+375 PYMQLGFMSNL
-386 IRGTPVTN
+386 IRGTPTGN
-394 TTATQYQAQPSTMQ
+394 TTETRYQAQPSWLQ
-408 QIGGALGTAGS
+408 QVGGALGTAGS

-425 AKKAEGGSIK
+425 AKKAEGGSIE
-435 DNNYAQGGIVG
+435 DNSYAEGGIVG

-466 QQLQDVINTS
+466 QQLQNVINSS

-488 LAQESY
+488 LAQESF

-502 ANGGEPQDW
+502 ANGGGPQDW
-511 KSSLENISQEMTAR
+511 KSSLENISQEMTAK

-560 AEIPLPN
+560 AKIPLPN
-567 EGESGAYN
+567 EGKSGAYN

-591 VINLGDDNARKPRA
+591 VINLGDENARKPRA
-605 KTEARVEPIERG
+605 KTETPFESVKKGREVGSVQAEQGAYEDIDSGPR
-617 KGIDQFR
+617 KGI
-624 PEASAKRGPQKGLP
+624 P

-645 YVPVSKPTA
+645 YVPASKPTA
-654 GGSLGAPEQEP
+654 GGSLGAQEQEP
-665 IDSRKMYSD
+665 IESREMYSD

-713 GAEATVERPTGT
+713 GAEATVERPTGA
-725 TAETPTSKST
+725 TAEVPKST
-735 AWTEGDPT
+735 AWTEGEPT

-769 KTLMS
+769 RALMS
-774 PELLIPAAQE
+774 PELLIPAAEE

-795 DALTKGLQGVQ
+795 DALTKGIQGIQ
-806 AGPAVALE
+806 AGPSVALE

-826 DEFRKASPKLAA
+826 EEFRKASPKLAA

-857 FTGEPSAEDKAQ
+857 FTGKPSAEDRAQ
-869 PSRAEAQQV
+869 PSSAEAQQV
-878 ATEMGVPAQITPF
+878 ATEMGVPAQTTPF

-896 NAPNV
+896 DAPNV
-901 APSVATPTPP
+901 APSVAGPTPV

-926 PPAQRPSFGGT
+926 PPAQRPISTGT
-937 AEESEILRANLAS
+937 ALESEPQEIEQVAN
-950 EPEEIAQAVG
+950 
-960 TAAEVAAA
+960 TAAEVVAA

-990 GNNEGADAMRQEIMG
+990 GNNEGANAMREEIMG

-1024 FFSHWG
+1024 FFAHWG

-1063 GLQDSLYKL
+1063 GLQESLFKL
-1072 NQADRLEKFGMIK
+1072 DQADRLEKMGMLK

-1108 VQNRLRDDAAERRAK
+1108 VQNRLRDESDERKAK

-1173 GSKELAGLKNDL
+1173 GSKELAGLKKQLAD
-1185 KTVNNRMDAL
+1185 VNSRMDAL
-1195 INKTDSTPKSDYD
+1195 INDTGAKPKTRYDSWLTETGK
-1208 IWKATK
+1208 I
-1214 EQ
+1214 

>member
-1 MIFKPSSLHKFFFTY
+1 MIFKLSSLHKFFFTY
-16 ICPRFYGGGP
+16 ICPRFYGSPP
-26 APAPS
+26 AAPS
-31 ETTQTVN
+31 ETTSNVT
-38 QNSIPAQLM
+38 QNNIPAELM
-47 PYALNNLN
+47 PYMMDVLN
-55 KAEGLTQQ
+55 KGQGLTSQ
-63 TYTPYST
+63 TYKPFST
-70 NSQDYLAPFSPLQQQ
+70 NAQDYVAGFSPLQQQ
-85 AQQGA
+85 AQKGA
-90 ANLQTP
+90 ANLKMP
-96 GQYAPATQMAGVAGV
+96 GQFGQASQLARAAGAGSMMAG
-111 GQLGTAGQALGY
+111 
-123 GAQGAGYGQNAAN
+123 QNYAN
-136 VGAIGGLGYGAQS
+136 
-149 ADLGMTAAGTAGQGY
+149 
-164 GAGAQ
+164 
-169 YAQQATDPNS
+169 QATDPNA
-179 VSAYMSPY
+179 VGAYMNPY
-187 MQNVM
+187 L
-192 AQQGRELN
+192 QQSLAPQLQLLN
-200 RNYDIS
+200 QQFGIQ
-206 GAQQQGQ
+206 GAQQQGA
-213 ATQAGAFGGSREALM
+213 ATQAGAFGGSREALSNAM
-228 ASENERNRNMALNK
+228 VGQGQSLAQQQMIGQGYN
-242 MQAEGMQNAYTA
+242 QAFQQAQNA
-254 ANAKQQFGANLNLQG
+254 QQFGAGLELQG
-269 MQAGNQAMQTGLQGI
+269 Y
-284 GQGITGVNT
+284 GQGIQ
-293 ALQGYQQGMAGS
+293 AAG
-305 QAGLAGVQGAQQ
+305 Q
-317 GYTGAANTAATLGNL
+317 LGGL
-332 GTAQLGAET
+332 GTAQLAAQTGI
-341 SVLGTQGQFGQQQQD
+341 LDTQGKYGAQQQAQQQQ
-356 IQQRAIDQSI
+356 AIDQAI

-375 PYMQLGFMSDL
+375 PYMQLGFMSNL
-386 IRGTPVTN
+386 IRGTPTGN
-394 TTATQYQAQPSTMQ
+394 TTETRYQAQPSWLQ
-408 QIGGALGTAGS
+408 QVGGALGTAGS

-435 DNNYAQGGIVG
+435 DNSYAEGGIVG

-466 QQLQDVINTS
+466 QQLQNVISSS

-488 LAQESY
+488 LAQESF

-502 ANGGEPQDW
+502 ADQGYVEDPNNPKLGDI
-511 KSSLENISQEMTAR
+511 LEDAKQR
-525 DYKLHGWTDED
+525 KLVETYRTHGWTDED
-536 IAEYKSSGRVP
+536 IADYKSSGRVP

-605 KTEARVEPIERG
+605 KTEAPFESVKKGREVGGVQAERG
-617 KGIDQFR
+617 AYEDI
-624 PEASAKRGPQKGLP
+624 ASGPQKGIP

-645 YVPVSKPTA
+645 YVPASKATA

-665 IDSRKMYSD
+665 IDSRTMYSD
-674 ETKRYKEAMAK
+674 ETKKYKDAMERR
-685 RAEDMAA
+685 RADMAA

-698 NKGMEQEQ
+698 NAGMAQEEKVKQ
-706 LKARKKM
+706 FKANQKM
-713 GAEATVERPTGT
+713 GAEATVDRPTGT
-725 TAETPTSKST
+725 GPDVKKY
-735 AWTEGDPT
+735 TEGEAPT
-743 GNLGENI
+743 GELGKNI

-769 KTLMS
+769 KALMS
-774 PELLIPAAQE
+774 PELLVPAAQE

-806 AGPAVALE
+806 AGPALALE

-857 FTGEPSAEDKAQ
+857 FTGEPSAEDRAQ

-878 ATEMGVPAQITPF
+878 ATEMGAPAQAIPF

-901 APSVATPTPP
+901 APSFAAPQPQ
-911 QPPMGLGSSAPAGVA
+911 QPPMGLGSSAPAGVV
-926 PPAQRPSFGGT
+926 PPAQQPSFGGT
-937 AEESEILRANLAS
+937 ADGSEILRANLAS
-950 EPEEIAQAVG
+950 EPQAIEQVAN
-960 TAAEVAAA
+960 TAAEVVAA

-990 GNNEGADAMRQEIMG
+990 GNNEGANAMREEIMG

-1108 VQNRLRDDAAERRAK
+1108 VQNRLRDESQERIARLGIQGRERIAMLYGDDSEGRYANQTTRGERNTNMQLNAKKVQLKSLDSKIDNATTMAPKSVPALEIERNNLIKEMNDLVKNSVGASESTGETDAQRRAR
-1123 IMAGASTTNA
+1123 IASH
-1133 VIGATSRIEG
+1133 
-1143 TTSDTYRGNN
+1143 
-1153 IKALQNQA
+1153 
-1161 DNIARQMGNLLP
+1161 M
-1173 GSKELAGLKNDL
+1173 
-1185 KTVNNRMDAL
+1185 
-1195 INKTDSTPKSDYD
+1195 
-1208 IWKATK
+1208 TK
-1214 EQ
+1214 EQSIGN

>member
-16 ICPRFYGGGP
+16 ICPRFYGG
-26 APAPS
+26 APAAPS
-31 ETTQTVN
+31 ATTSTVT
-38 QNSIPAQLM
+38 QNNIPAKLM
-47 PYALNNLN
+47 PYALNML
-55 KAEGLTQQ
+55 KKGQGLTDQ
-63 TYTPYST
+63 PYQPFST
-70 NSQDYLAPFSPLQQQ
+70 NAQDYVAGFSPMQQQ

-90 ANLQTP
+90 AGLQTP
-96 GQYAPATQMAGVAGV
+96 GQFGQASQMAGAAGM
-111 GQLGTAGQALGY
+111 GSMMAGQ
-123 GAQGAGYGQNAAN
+123 N
-136 VGAIGGLGYGAQS
+136 
-149 ADLGMTAAGTAGQGY
+149 
-164 GAGAQ
+164 
-169 YAQQATDPNS
+169 YAQQATDPNA
-179 VSAYMSPY
+179 VGAYMNPY
-187 MQNVM
+187 L
-192 AQQGRELN
+192 QQSLAPQLQLLN
-200 RNYDIS
+200 QQFGIQ
-206 GAQQQGQ
+206 GAQQQGA
-213 ATQAGAFGGSREALM
+213 ATQAGAFGGSREALSNAM
-228 ASENERNRNMALNK
+228 VGQGQALAQQQMIGQGYN
-242 MQAEGMQNAYTA
+242 QAFQQAQNA
-254 ANAKQQFGANLNLQG
+254 QQFGAGLEMQG
-269 MQAGNQAMQTGLQGI
+269 Y
-284 GQGITGVNT
+284 GQGIQ
-293 ALQGYQQGMAGS
+293 AAG
-305 QAGLAGVQGAQQ
+305 Q
-317 GYTGAANTAATLGNL
+317 LGGL
-332 GTAQLGAET
+332 GTAQLAAQTGI
-341 SVLGTQGQFGQQQQD
+341 LDTQGKYGGQQQA
-356 IQQRAIDQSI
+356 QQQQAIDQAI

-375 PYMQLGFMSDL
+375 PYMQLGFMSNL
-386 IRGTPVTN
+386 IRGTPTGN
-394 TTATQYQAQPSTMQ
+394 TTETKYQAQPSTLTQ
-408 QIGGALGTAGS
+408 LGGALGTAGS

-435 DNNYAQGGIVG
+435 DNSYAQGGIVG

-466 QQLQDVINTS
+466 QQLQNVISSS

-624 PEASAKRGPQKGLP
+624 PEASAERGPQKGLP

-645 YVPVSKPTA
+645 YVPASKPTA
-654 GGSLGAPEQEP
+654 GGALGAPEQEP
-665 IDSRKMYSD
+665 IDSRKTYSD

-725 TAETPTSKST
+725 TAETPTSKAVGKGLT
-735 AWTEGDPT
+735 AIKGLAPVALKTLGTLSLPELVDAMTGQPEDSKTFKEYEDIKKKSGMKGVLAHMQDQVAEGNEKVAKGIAEFT
-743 GNLGENI
+743 SENI
-750 KQGIKGAGEK
+750 AEPVKKWWSGEE
-760 IKGAGKTIG
+760 G
-769 KTLMS
+769 
-774 PELLIPAAQE
+774 Q
-784 YRAEQFKTGEG
+784 AEQPV
-795 DALTKGLQGVQ
+795 AQ
-806 AGPAVALE
+806 PAVA
-814 ALQRA
+814 
-819 VLGGSTA
+819 
-826 DEFRKASPKLAA
+826 P
-838 FIDETGK
+838 
-845 TVEDRFNAVKDY
+845 
-857 FTGEPSAEDKAQ
+857 
-869 PSRAEAQQV
+869 
-878 ATEMGVPAQITPF
+878 
-891 VSEGL
+891 
-896 NAPNV
+896 NAPAGIDTQAQEPLV
-901 APSVATPTPP
+901 QQDAPLSADAYNPIYTQRKQ
-911 QPPMGLGSSAPAGVA
+911 QPPMGAGSSGVA
-926 PPAQRPSFGGT
+926 PPAQQPISTGT
-937 AEESEILRANLAS
+937 ALAS
-950 EPEEIAQAVG
+950 EPEAIAQIAN
-960 TAAEVAAA
+960 TTAEVAAA

-1030 STPGAPLAAGMKS
+1030 STPGAPLAAGMRS

-1108 VQNRLRDDAAERRAK
+1108 VQNRLRDESQERIARLGIQGRERIAMLYGDDFEGRYANQTTRAERNTNMQLNAKKVQLKSLDSKIDNATTMAPKNVPALEIERNNLIREMNDLVKNSTSSSESTGETDEQRRAR
-1123 IMAGASTTNA
+1123 
-1133 VIGATSRIEG
+1133 IG
-1143 TTSDTYRGNN
+1143 
-1153 IKALQNQA
+1153 KH
-1161 DNIARQMGNLLP
+1161 M
-1173 GSKELAGLKNDL
+1173 SKEQ
-1185 KTVNNRMDAL
+1185 L
-1195 INKTDSTPKSDYD
+1195 IGN
-1208 IWKATK
+1208 
-1214 EQ
+1214 

>member
-1 MIFKPSSLHKFFFTY
+1 
-16 ICPRFYGGGP
+16 
-26 APAPS
+26 
-31 ETTQTVN
+31 
-38 QNSIPAQLM
+38 M

-70 NSQDYLAPFSPLQQQ
+70 NSQDYLAPFSPLQQK

-96 GQYAPATQMAGVAGV
+96 GQFAPATQMAGISGV
-111 GQLGTAGQALGY
+111 GSMMAGQ
-123 GAQGAGYGQNAAN
+123 N
-136 VGAIGGLGYGAQS
+136 
-149 ADLGMTAAGTAGQGY
+149 
-164 GAGAQ
+164 
-169 YAQQATDPNS
+169 YAQQATDPNA
-179 VSAYMSPY
+179 VGAYMNPY
-187 MQNVM
+187 LQQSLAPQLQLLNQQFGIQQ
-192 AQQGRELN
+192 AEQQGR
-200 RNYDIS
+200 
-206 GAQQQGQ
+206 
-213 ATQAGAFGGSREALM
+213 ATQAGAFGGTREAL
-228 ASENERNRNMALNK
+228 
-242 MQAEGMQNAYTA
+242 
-254 ANAKQQFGANLNLQG
+254 QG
-269 MQAGNQAMQTGLQGI
+269 GLINQNQALAQQQMIGQGYNQAFQQAQQAQQYGAGLGLQGY
-284 GQGITGVNT
+284 GQGIQ
-293 ALQGYQQGMAGS
+293 AAG
-305 QAGLAGVQGAQQ
+305 Q
-317 GYTGAANTAATLGNL
+317 LGGL

-341 SVLGTQGQFGQQQQD
+341 NVLGTQGQFGQQQQD

-425 AKKAEGGSIK
+425 AKRAEGGSIK
-435 DNNYAQGGIVG
+435 DNSYAQGGIVG

-452 VEGSMRSKLEDMTP
+452 VEGSMRGKLEDMTP

-511 KSSLENISQEMTAR
+511 KSSLENISQEMTAK

-591 VINLGDDNARKPRA
+591 VINLGDDNARKPRV

-624 PEASAKRGPQKGLP
+624 PEASAERGPQKGLP

-645 YVPVSKPTA
+645 YVPASKPTA
-654 GGSLGAPEQEP
+654 GGSLGSPEQEP

-674 ETKRYKEAMAK
+674 ETKKYKDAMEQR
-685 RAEDMAA
+685 RADMAA
-692 GKKQPM
+692 GKKKPM

-713 GAEATVERPTGT
+713 GAEATVERPTGA
-725 TAETPTSKST
+725 TAEVPKST
-735 AWTEGDPT
+735 AWTEGETT

-769 KTLMS
+769 KALMS
-774 PELLIPAAQE
+774 PELLIPAAEE

-795 DALTKGLQGVQ
+795 DALTKGIQGIQ
-806 AGPAVALE
+806 AGPSVALE

-878 ATEMGVPAQITPF
+878 ATEMGVPAQTTPF

-896 NAPNV
+896 NEPNV
-901 APSVATPTPP
+901 TPSVAGPTPS

-926 PPAQRPSFGGT
+926 PPAQRPISTGT
-937 AEESEILRANLAS
+937 ALAS
-950 EPEEIAQAVG
+950 EPQAIEQVAN
-960 TAAEVAAA
+960 TAAEVVAA

-1030 STPGAPLAAGMKS
+1030 STPGAPLAAGMRS

-1063 GLQDSLYKL
+1063 GLQESLFKL
-1072 NQADRLEKFGMIK
+1072 DQADRLEKMGMLK

-1108 VQNRLRDDAAERRAK
+1108 VQNRLRDESQERIARLGIQGRERIAMLYGDDSEGRYANQTTRAERNTNMQLNAK
-1123 IMAGASTTNA
+1123 KVQLKSLDSKIDNATTMAPKNVPALE
-1133 VIGATSRIEG
+1133 IE
-1143 TTSDTYRGNN
+1143 RNN
-1153 IKALQNQA
+1153 LI
-1161 DNIARQMGNLLP
+1161 REM
-1173 GSKELAGLKNDL
+1173 NDL
-1185 KTVNNRMDAL
+1185 VKNSTYSSESTGETDEQKRAR
-1195 INKTDSTPKSDYD
+1195 INP
-1208 IWKATK
+1208 KATAYFTRD
-1214 EQ
+1214 QMVGQ